1 MIKVDNCLISED
13 VVERSFACNVL
24 ACKGVCCI
32 EGDAGA
38 PLDPEE
44 IDVIA
49 SHIETIKTEMDEDG
63 LALLAKDGFT
73 EKDPS
78 DMMDVTTCKENK

>member
-13 VVERSFACNVL
+13 IIEKSFACNVS

-38 PLDPEE
+38 PLEKEE
-44 IDVIA
+44 IDII
-49 SHIETIKTEMDEDG
+49 SQNLETIKTEMDETG
-63 LALLAKDGFT
+63 LALL
-73 EKDPS
+73 
-78 DMMDVTTCKENK
+78 